1 MDISLFL
8 LGIVFVY
15 LFWICKH
22 IDNDYEHDLWK
33 VQAYSC
39 LICGIILI
47 LGSVLQLIIL
57 IWKCM

>member
-1 MDISLFL
+1 MDISIFL

-15 LFWICKH
+15 LFLIFKH
-22 IDNDYEHDLWK
+22 MDNDYEHDLWK

-39 LICGIILI
+39 LACGIMLI

-57 IWKCM
+57 TLKCM